1 MQNNIF
7 LRILLSPFALIYG
20 GIVSMRQL
28 SYRMQ
33 LLRSSRFDVPTIVV
47 GNLSTGGVG
56 KSPHIEY
63 LIRLL
68 SPYINVAVLSRG
80 YKRKTEGFRM
90 VETDSTALEV
100 GDEPLQFKK
109 KYPSV
114 PVSVGERRAYAIP
127 QIIYRNPDIQ
137 TILLDDA
144 FQHHAV
150 RPYKSILITE
160 YNRPYTQDFLLPM
173 GNLREWRD
181 GATRADIIIVSKCP
195 MNIQIADKQRF
206 INEINP
212 QAHQKVFFSYY
223 DYATPYNILNPSVN
237 VGFGMSEVGSTQ
249 PTTEIRNLKFEI
261 ELDAETEVLL
271 VTGIARV
278 DYLVSYLS
286 TKVKSVTTLSFEDH
300 RVFTN
305 YDMAHVKRLFD
316 QMTGRKKVI
325 LTTEKDAT
333 RLDLHRP
340 YIEKS
345 QLNIFAIPVEVKFL
359 FGEQEAFDNEI
370 KNALLDFKI

>member
-1 MQNNIF
+1 MQNNIL
-7 LRILLSPFALIYG
+7 LRILLSPFALLYG

-68 SPYINVAVLSRG
+68 EPFINVAVLSRG

-90 VETDSTALEV
+90 VEPENTALEV

-114 PVSVGERRAYAIP
+114 PISVGERRAYAIP
-127 QIIYRNPDIQ
+127 QIMYRHPDIQ
-137 TILLDDA
+137 AILLDDA

-150 RPYKSILITE
+150 RPYLRILVTE
-160 YNRPYTQDFLLPM
+160 YSRPYTRDFLLPM
-173 GNLREWRD
+173 GNLREGRD
-181 GATRADIIIVSKCP
+181 GAKRADIIIVSKCP
-195 MNIQIADKQRF
+195 DDIQLIDKQRF
-206 INEINP
+206 IGEIKP
-212 QAHQKVFFSYY
+212 QEGQKVFFSRYH
-223 DYATPYNILNPSVN
+223 YATPYNILDPSV
-237 VGFGMSEVGSTQ
+237 
-249 PTTEIRNLKFEI
+249 KF
-261 ELDAETEVLL
+261 ELDAETEVIL

-278 DYLVSYLS
+278 DYLVEHLMQ
-286 TKVKSVTTLSFEDH
+286 KVKAVTTLSFEDH
-300 RVFTN
+300 RIFTN
-305 YDMAHVKRLFD
+305 YDVAHTKRLFE

-333 RLDLHRP
+333 RLELHKD
-340 YIEKS
+340 YIVDN
-345 QLNIFAIPVEVKFL
+345 QMNIFAIPIEVKFL
-359 FGEQEAFDNEI
+359 FDEEKAFDEGI
-370 KNALLDFKI
+370 KTALLDFKI

>member
-47 GNLSTGGVG
+47 GNLSTGGAG

-68 SPYINVAVLSRG
+68 EPYISVAVLSRG

-90 VETDSTALEV
+90 VEPDNTALEV

-137 TILLDDA
+137 AILLDDA

-150 RPYKSILITE
+150 RPYKNILITE

-195 MNIQIADKQRF
+195 MNIQLTDKQRF
-206 INEINP
+206 INEIKP
-212 QAHQKVFFSYY
+212 LPHQKLFFSYY
-223 DYATPYNILNPSVN
+223 DYATPYNIIDPSVCLLN
-237 VGFGMSEVGSTQ
+237 D
-249 PTTEIRNLKFEI
+249 KA
-261 ELDAETEVLL
+261 LDAETDVLL

-316 QMTGRKKVI
+316 QMSGRKKVI

-370 KNALLDFKI
+370 KNALLDFKV

>member
-1 MQNNIF
+1 MQNNVF

-28 SYRMQ
+28 SYQMK
-33 LLRSSRFDVPTIVV
+33 LLRSSRFDVPIIVV

-68 SPYINVAVLSRG
+68 TPYINVAVLSRG

-90 VETDSTALEV
+90 VEPENTALEV

-114 PVSVGERRAYAIP
+114 PVAVGERRAYAIP
-127 QIIYRNPDIQ
+127 QIIYRHPDIQ

-150 RPYKSILITE
+150 KPYKNILITE
-160 YNRPYTQDFLLPM
+160 YSRPYTRDFLLPS
-173 GNLREWRD
+173 GNLREWRE
-181 GATRADIIIVSKCP
+181 GAERADIIIVSKCP
-195 MNIQIADKQRF
+195 TDMQLVEKQNF
-206 INEINP
+206 INEIRP
-212 QAHQKVFFSYY
+212 REYQKVFFSYY
-223 DYATPYNILNPSVN
+223 DYATPYNILDPPLDFGFRVSD
-237 VGFGMSEVGSTQ
+237 VGRTQ
-249 PTTEIRNLKFEI
+249 PSTEITNPKSEI

-278 DYLVSYLS
+278 DYLVEHLSY
-286 TKVKSVTTLSFEDH
+286 KVKAITTLSFEDH

-333 RLDLHRP
+333 RLDLHRN

-345 QLNIFAIPVEVKFL
+345 QLNIFAIPIEVKFL
-359 FGEQEAFDNEI
+359 FDEQEAFDNEI
-370 KNALLDFKI
+370 KNSLLDFKI

>member
-1 MQNNIF
+1 MINNIF
-7 LRILLSPFALIYG
+7 VRLLLSPFALIYG
-20 GIVSMRQL
+20 LIVSMRQL
-28 SYRMQ
+28 SYEMQ

-68 SPYINVAVLSRG
+68 EPYINVAVLSRG
-80 YKRKTEGFRM
+80 YRRKTEGFRM
-90 VETDSTALEV
+90 VEPDNTALEV
-100 GDEPLQFKK
+100 GDEPLQFKR

-114 PVSVGERRAYAIP
+114 PIAVGERRAYAIP
-127 QIIYRNPDIQ
+127 QIIYRHPDIQ

-144 FQHHAV
+144 FQHFAV

-160 YNRPYTQDFLLPM
+160 YKRPYTKDFLLPM
-173 GNLREWRD
+173 GNLREGRG
-181 GATRADIIIVSKCP
+181 GANRADIIVVSKCP
-195 MNIQIADKQRF
+195 IDMQMSDKQRF
-206 INEINP
+206 INDIDP
-212 QAHQKVFFSYY
+212 LAHQKVFFSYY
-223 DYATPYNILNPSVN
+223 DYAKPYHIFDPSVFLLN
-237 VGFGMSEVGSTQ
+237 DNG
-249 PTTEIRNLKFEI
+249 
-261 ELDAETEVLL
+261 LDAETEVLL

-278 DYLVSYLS
+278 DYLVEHLS
-286 TKVKSVTTLSFEDH
+286 QRVKSVTTIAFEDH
-300 RVFTN
+300 RIFTN
-305 YDMAHVKRLFD
+305 YDVAHFKTLFD
-316 QMTGRKKVI
+316 KMEGRKKVI

-333 RLDLHRP
+333 RLELHKP
-340 YIEKS
+340 YIVEH

>member
-20 GIVSMRQL
+20 GIVGFRQL
-28 SYRMQ
+28 SYRMK

-68 SPYINVAVLSRG
+68 EPYINVAVLSRG

-90 VETDSTALEV
+90 VEPDNTALDV

-114 PVSVGERRAYAIP
+114 PVAVGERRAYAIP
-127 QIIYRNPDIQ
+127 QIIYRHPDIQ

-160 YNRPYTQDFLLPM
+160 YSRPYTKDFLLPM

-181 GATRADIIIVSKCP
+181 GAKRADIIIVSKCP
-195 MNIQIADKQRF
+195 TDMELVEKQRF
-206 INEINP
+206 IDEIKP
-212 QAHQKVFFSYY
+212 LWYQKIFFSYY
-223 DYATPYNILNPSVN
+223 DYATPYNILDPSVFLQN
-237 VGFGMSEVGSTQ
+237 D
-249 PTTEIRNLKFEI
+249 NK
-261 ELDAETEVLL
+261 LDAETEVLL
-271 VTGIARV
+271 VTGIAKV
-278 DYLVSYLS
+278 DYLVEHLSYH
-286 TKVKSVTTLSFEDH
+286 VKAITTLAFEDH

-305 YDMAHVKRLFD
+305 YDMAHVKRLFE

-333 RLDLHRP
+333 RLDLHRA
-340 YIEKS
+340 YITGS
-345 QLNIFAIPVEVKFL
+345 QLNIFAIPIEVKFL
-359 FGEQEAFDNEI
+359 FDEGEAFDNEI
-370 KNALLDFKI
+370 KNSLLDFKI